1 MVSLARARSS
11 GASGIAFDAETAARL
26 RQMANA
32 DATSI
37 FMGSS
42 FPLKCAATRQFPH
55 LRKHCGDVLAPAGLT
70 TNDDASAGASDGDA
84 NGASD
89 ANGDGASDGPSGPVR
104 A

>member
-1 MVSLARARSS
+1 MVSPDTAWSS

-42 FPLKCAATRQFPH
+42 FPLKFAATRRFTH
-55 LRKHCGDVLAPAGLT
+55 
-70 TNDDASAGASDGDA
+70 
-84 NGASD
+84 
-89 ANGDGASDGPSGPVR
+89 
-104 A
+104 

>member
-1 MVSLARARSS
+1 MVSPAAAWSS

-42 FPLKCAATRQFPH
+42 FPLKFCRDAAIFA
-55 LRKHCGDVLAPAGLT
+55 LALYDGVLAPAG
-70 TNDDASAGASDGDA
+70 
-84 NGASD
+84 
-89 ANGDGASDGPSGPVR
+89 PHQ
-104 A
+104 

>member
-1 MVSLARARSS
+1 MVSPAPAWSS

-42 FPLKCAATRQFPH
+42 FPFKLSSQICRDAAIY
-55 LRKHCGDVLAPAGLT
+55 ALT
-70 TNDDASAGASDGDA
+70 QNIVAAC
-84 NGASD
+84 
-89 ANGDGASDGPSGPVR
+89 
-104 A
+104 